1 MIHAEWVQSALDE
14 LTHIWTQADSA
25 TRQAITT
32 ASHQIEL
39 RLQRNPHSE
48 GESRSG
54 GRRIAFEPPLAVI
67 FRLEADGQAVSVLQ
81 VRVFR
86 RRS

>member
-1 MIHAEWVQSALDE
+1 MIRVEWSQSALDE
-14 LTHIWTQADSA
+14 LTRIWTQADSA

-32 ASHQIEL
+32 ASHKNEQ

-54 GRRIAFEPPLAVI
+54 DRRFAFEPPLAVI
-67 FRLEADGQAVSVLQ
+67 FRAETDGQTVTVNQ